1 MRRKGYQHGVRLL
14 EESCPVGFGPRIPDD
29 DGLNACGVRGTQAG
43 KRVLEDERLIGAHA
57 EGLEREVV
65 DLGVWLD
72 AAHVLARENGVEDV
86 AECKLGRDVRVDRL
100 VDVDVGALGR
110 GGDGEF
116 EAALRERLHEGGR
129 AGLRR
134 TSDLRRAREMW

>member
-1 MRRKGYQHGVRLL
+1 MGVRLL

-72 AAHVLARENGVEDV
+72 AAHVLARENGVEDA
-86 AECKLGRDVRVDRL
+86 AECKLGRDVRVDGLLTSSQRL
-100 VDVDVGALGR
+100 KTWDSLNSLSDSEEK
-110 GGDGEF
+110 DGS
-116 EAALRERLHEGGR
+116 R
-129 AGLRR
+129 
-134 TSDLRRAREMW
+134 

>member
-1 MRRKGYQHGVRLL
+1 MGVRLL

-65 DLGVWLD
+65 DLGSGLMR
-72 AAHVLARENGVEDV
+72 LTFSR
-86 AECKLGRDVRVDRL
+86 VRMASKTL
-100 VDVDVGALGR
+100 LNASSGAMC
-110 GGDGEF
+110 
-116 EAALRERLHEGGR
+116 
-129 AGLRR
+129 GL
-134 TSDLRRAREMW
+134 TVS